1 MHERCKSLGNKFK
14 CILLFLF
21 ILVKVFMIKNYPV
34 PTASSYICIAMDYPF
49 LSYLLFKCLMY
60 KIQFL
65 PTPHKCALHGPSF
78 PGASLQQA
86 AQLTNPLFLYP
97 TYVVVKVEQTYRQDN
112 VGLSTRLAL

>member
-1 MHERCKSLGNKFK
+1 
-14 CILLFLF
+14 
-21 ILVKVFMIKNYPV
+21 MIKNYPV
-34 PTASSYICIAMDYPF
+34 PTASTYICIAMDYPF
-49 LSYLLFKCLMY
+49 LSYLLFKCLMH

-112 VGLSTRLAL
+112 VGLSINANIVNIF